1 MSIELHPWFQFR
13 GLFLRCRLRGRCPP
27 LTGLCMGLVG
37 TRVSVTR
44 TTLGGNGGCGCCF
57 FRLPGG
63 GDLCIFFIL
72 IENMRLYSY
81 RLVGYLQGSAKR
93 WSPSCVNAAGKA
105 RPK

>member
-1 MSIELHPWFQFR
+1 MYGPLFFFSFLFGLAAVFWFQFR
-13 GLFLRCRLRGRCPP
+13 GLFLRRLRGRCPP

-44 TTLGGNGGCGCCF
+44 TTWGCCF

-72 IENMRLYSY
+72 MNESGNKL
-81 RLVGYLQGSAKR
+81 
-93 WSPSCVNAAGKA
+93 
-105 RPK
+105 